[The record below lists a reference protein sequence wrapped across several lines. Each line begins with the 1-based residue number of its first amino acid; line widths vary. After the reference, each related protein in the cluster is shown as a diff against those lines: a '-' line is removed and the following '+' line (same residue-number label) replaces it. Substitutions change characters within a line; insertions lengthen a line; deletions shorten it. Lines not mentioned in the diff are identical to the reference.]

1 MAFFRN
7 STVNLLNLHYG
18 IHQIAQAGGAAFVTV
33 FLLKAGVP
41 AVAVLLTVAMVLAG
55 RFAIRPIVIPLA
67 VKFGIR
73 NLVILGTV
81 LSALPYPILA
91 EVHGIGFALLAF
103 IVVGALGD
111 AIYWTCYHAY
121 FAALGDA
128 EHRGHQ
134 LGAREAL
141 AAIVGIVSPI
151 ASGWLLITFGPQ
163 VAFGAACAIGLLA
176 AVPLLFSPNIV
187 VARHVPG
194 AYKAARFGMAL
205 FVADGWICAGYITAW
220 QITLFVSLGQSFL
233 AYGGALAIAALAGAV
248 AGLFLGRYI
257 DGGGGRRAA
266 WLMFATFTF
275 IIALR
280 SLALGHAALAITANA
295 LGALGGCIY
304 VPTMMTAVY
313 NEAKRSPCVLRFHMA
328 CEGAWDIGGAL
339 GMLAAAG
346 LVALGAPISAGVAL
360 AFCGLVAIF
369 ILLRRYYATARI
381 TVDAAAPNLAPGETA
396 SAA

>member
-18 IHQIAQAGGAAFVTV
+18 IHQIAQAGGASFVTV
-33 FLLKAGVP
+33 FLLKSGVP
-41 AVAVLLTVAMVLAG
+41 APAVLITIAAIFAG
-55 RFAIRPIVIPLA
+55 RFIVRPLVVPLA
-67 VKFGIR
+67 MKLGLR
-73 NLVILGTV
+73 SLVILGTI

-91 EVHGIGFALLAF
+91 EIHHVDLVLLAF
-103 IVVGALGD
+103 VIASAIGD
-111 AIYWTCYHAY
+111 AVYWTCYHAF

-141 AAIVGIVSPI
+141 SALVGIVSPLV
-151 ASGWLLITFGPQ
+151 SGWLLVTFGPHA
-163 VAFGAACAIGLLA
+163 AFDAACVVGMGA
-176 AVPLLFSPNIV
+176 AVPLFFSPNV
-187 VARHVPG
+187 TVGPRVPG
-194 AYKAARFGMAL
+194 AYKAAKIGMAL
-205 FVADGWICAGYITAW
+205 FVADGWICAGNVTAW
-220 QITLFVSLGQSFL
+220 QIALFISLGQNFL

-248 AGLFLGRYI
+248 AGLLLGRSI

-266 WLMFATFTF
+266 WLAFATLAF

-280 SLALGHAALAITANA
+280 SLSFGNAPLAIIANA
-295 LGALGGCIY
+295 LGALGSCIY

-328 CEGAWDIGGAL
+328 CEGAWDFGGAA
-339 GMLAAAG
+339 GMLSAAG
-346 LVALGAPISAGVAL
+346 LMMLGAPISAGVAL
-360 AFCGLVAIF
+360 AFPGLVALF
-369 ILLRRYYATARI
+369 ILLRRYYAKAGI
-381 TVDAAAPNLAPGETA
+381 AVDGAAPNLGPGETG